1 MTVHALSLS
10 AAGLAFA
17 AGFVSFLSPCVL
29 PLLPV
34 YLSYISGVSV
44 ERLQVERWA
53 VLRVTLAIVAG
64 ITIVF
69 VLLGAGAGGV
79 GSALLHHRH
88 TLTLVAGAF
97 LVLAGV
103 AVMGS
108 LHLPLRLPAL
118 SPRLRGVPGALLAGA
133 AVCIAWT
140 PCVGPVL
147 GSILTFA
154 GTQSAASGAVLL
166 FLYSLGLAVPFLAAA
181 LAFGWVGRRLS
192 TVKRHYRAFQIC
204 AGAVLVVVGVLFLT
218 GTFDTLSRSLSFGPA
233 GL

>member
-53 VLRVTLAIVAG
+53 VLRVTLAFVAG
-64 ITIVF
+64 FTAVF

-88 TLTLVAGAF
+88 ALTLAAGAF
-97 LVLAGV
+97 LVLAGIV
-103 AVMGS
+103 VMGS
-108 LHLPLRLPAL
+108 LHLPLRTPAW
-118 SPRLRGVPGALLAGA
+118 SSRLRGIPGR
-133 AVCIAWT
+133 CW
-140 PCVGPVL
+140 PGPR
-147 GSILTFA
+147 
-154 GTQSAASGAVLL
+154 SAS
-166 FLYSLGLAVPFLAAA
+166 P
-181 LAFGWVGRRLS
+181 GRRAWVPCS
-192 TVKRHYRAFQIC
+192 
-204 AGAVLVVVGVLFLT
+204 
-218 GTFDTLSRSLSFGPA
+218 GPS
-233 GL
+233 